1 MTSENPST
9 EVPSPEQQFML
20 NVTRKKPQEL
30 SPRQDPNILASSSIS
45 FKDAIMHDMEVLE
58 PTALPIREEGL
69 ELTMTEDELEE
80 HAITL
85 LAQVR
90 EKIYASWKSSIIIKV
105 VGKSF
110 GYIAKR
116 LTHRRRSCIRWRLNK
131 TSWSSLIFLTNTEP
145 WPSAFILGL
154 HGFCFI
160 PGSSWMIRV
169 KWCFLFR
176 FNYSSL
182 QSGRVELCL
191 VCFSQLVLI
200 CIAVL

>member
-1 MTSENPST
+1 MLNPMTSENPST

-20 NVTRKKPQEL
+20 NVTHKKPQEL

-69 ELTMTEDELEE
+69 ELTMTEDEPEE

-85 LAQVR
+85 SAQVR

-110 GYIAKR
+110 GYIDLPTGGDRVFDGDSTKQVGHHSSFRPTLNRGHQR
-116 LTHRRRSCIRWRLNK
+116 LYWDSTGFVSSRGHRR
-131 TSWSSLIFLTNTEP
+131 
-145 WPSAFILGL
+145 
-154 HGFCFI
+154 
-160 PGSSWMIRV
+160 
-169 KWCFLFR
+169 
-176 FNYSSL
+176 
-182 QSGRVELCL
+182 
-191 VCFSQLVLI
+191 
-200 CIAVL
+200 

>member
-1 MTSENPST
+1 MLNPMTSENPST

-30 SPRQDPNILASSSIS
+30 SPRQDPNILAPSSIS

-69 ELTMTEDELEE
+69 ELTMTEDKPEE

-85 LAQVR
+85 SAQVR

-116 LTHRRRSCIRWRLNK
+116 LTHIQLLDLGGDRVFDGDSTKQVGHHSSFRPTLNRGHQRLYWDS
-131 TSWSSLIFLTNTEP
+131 TGFVSS
-145 WPSAFILGL
+145 
-154 HGFCFI
+154 
-160 PGSSWMIRV
+160 R
-169 KWCFLFR
+169 
-176 FNYSSL
+176 
-182 QSGRVELCL
+182 GRCG
-191 VCFSQLVLI
+191 
-200 CIAVL
+200 